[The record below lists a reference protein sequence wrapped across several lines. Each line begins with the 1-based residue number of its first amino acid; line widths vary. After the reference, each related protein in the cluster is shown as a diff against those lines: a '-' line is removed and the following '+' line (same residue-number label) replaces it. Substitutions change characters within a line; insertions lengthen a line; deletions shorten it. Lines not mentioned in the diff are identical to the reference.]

1 MKSFEEEAK
10 KKDKEKKLLS
20 DAIVKDR
27 MDKRMKSMR
36 EQEKTTVKKS
46 HFLVR
51 FKMRRSSETQLR
63 EKPPVHFADL
73 ADVKP
78 RPRSRD
84 KLLRFWKDPDRRHHH
99 AHGLGLHAADRQPQ
113 SPGLQLRKSAEQ
125 ARHS

>member
-46 HFLVR
+46 HFLAR
-51 FKMRRSSETQLR
+51 FKMRRSSETQAST
-63 EKPPVHFADL
+63 KPPVHFPDL
-73 ADVKP
+73 ADVKH

-84 KLLRFWKDPDRRHHH
+84 KLLRFWKDPDRRPH
-99 AHGLGLHAADRQPQ
+99 AHGLAPHAADRQPQ
-113 SPGLQLRKSAEQ
+113 SPGLVLRKSAEQ
-125 ARHS
+125 TRHS